1 MSSAAEILANI
12 NTYVGVGASWI
23 GIAVVGQD
31 GVAAA
36 ATSIGE
42 KVRPGWRRLRRFL
55 PLGRSSRPA
64 KVSAVIG
71 MGLSLDP
78 WTGLVHYALG
88 RRGM

>member
-55 PLGRSSRPA
+55 VNIQRILVGRWRTHR
-64 KVSAVIG
+64 V
-71 MGLSLDP
+71 
-78 WTGLVHYALG
+78 
-88 RRGM
+88 